1 MPPDGNISIPFNR
14 LRVPAMKPRLLIT
27 RKIFDEVLE
36 RLVPHFEIESNQ
48 SDSEWSRA
56 ELLARVADKDALF
69 VVTSDRV
76 DAELLAAAPRLKLVA
91 TGSVGFNHID
101 LAACGARGV
110 AVTNTPDVLNEATAD
125 MAWALLMAAARRVC
139 ESEHWLR
146 GGHWKRWAFDQF
158 LGADLWRSTL
168 GIVGMGRIGS
178 AIARRA
184 RGFEM
189 RVLYSNRNPAGNEHE
204 LAAERVPLD
213 TLLSQA
219 DHVVLVVPYSPATHH
234 LIGEREL
241 GLMQPHATL
250 VNIARGG
257 VVDDAALVRALRAGR
272 PAAAGLDVFENEPAL
287 NPELLTLSNVALTP
301 HIGSAT
307 RSSRVGMAMLAAEN
321 LLAFAAG
328 QPLPTQV
335 GR

>member
-1 MPPDGNISIPFNR
+1 
-14 LRVPAMKPRLLIT
+14 
-27 RKIFDEVLE
+27 
-36 RLVPHFEIESNQ
+36 
-48 SDSEWSRA
+48 
-56 ELLARVADKDALF
+56 
-69 VVTSDRV
+69 
-76 DAELLAAAPRLKLVA
+76 
-91 TGSVGFNHID
+91 
-101 LAACGARGV
+101 
-110 AVTNTPDVLNEATAD
+110 
-125 MAWALLMAAARRVC
+125 
-139 ESEHWLR
+139 
-146 GGHWKRWAFDQF
+146 
-158 LGADLWRSTL
+158 
-168 GIVGMGRIGS
+168 MGRIGS

-189 RVLYSNRNPAGNEHE
+189 RVLYSNRNPAANERE
-204 LAAERVPLD
+204 LGAERVPLD
-213 TLLSQA
+213 ALLAQA

-234 LIGEREL
+234 LVGEREL

-272 PAAAGLDVFENEPAL
+272 PASAGLDVFENEPAL
-287 NPELLTLSNVALTP
+287 NPELLTLPNVALTP